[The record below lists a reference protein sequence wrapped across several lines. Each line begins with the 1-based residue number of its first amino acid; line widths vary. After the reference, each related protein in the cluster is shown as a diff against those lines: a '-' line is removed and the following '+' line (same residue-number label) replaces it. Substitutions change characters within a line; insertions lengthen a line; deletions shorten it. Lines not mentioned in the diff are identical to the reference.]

1 MGLDA
6 VELVMD
12 IEEAF
17 DIQIPDE
24 RAAEIVTVGQL
35 YDLILEACPA
45 RRRDGMCMSAAT
57 FRLIRRAMQ
66 SELGLD
72 VRRLRPR
79 DTVDS
84 VFPPDRRQQAWS
96 RLSDTL
102 NLRFPKLARPNW
114 ITALAA
120 MAMLITGVGCGYL
133 SYLLF
138 GSAVAL
144 VFGAAATVVSGLIL
158 ERATTVF
165 AVSPRESF
173 TTFRGLTGVVL
184 AHNYA
189 TLSRRFNTWAPSDI
203 WEALQTI
210 ITEQLGVK
218 PELITPETSFVNDL
232 GLG

>member
-45 RRRDGMCMSAAT
+45 RRRAGMCMSAAT

-72 VRRLRPR
+72 VRQLRPR

-84 VFPPDRRQQAWS
+84 VFPRDRRQQVWS

-120 MAMLITGVGCGYL
+120 MVMLITGVGCGYL

-138 GSAVAL
+138 GKAVAL
-144 VFGAAATVVSGLIL
+144 VFGAVATVVSGLIL

-165 AVSPRESF
+165 AVNPRESF

-189 TLSRRFNTWAPSDI
+189 TLSRRFNTWDPSDI

-210 ITEQLGVK
+210 ITEQLHVK
-218 PELITPETSFVNDL
+218 PELVTPETSFVNDL